1 MSPLTPPPPDTVASK
16 QGGTP
21 PTGQQDRPSSSLG
34 RVLILH
40 FLTQGLLM
48 EGWPEPWMGIDA
60 SSLPGKPLWIPWT
73 SPSHP
78 SAQPGLGGLW
88 EITLIPL
95 PATPTPTHHAR
106 EI

>member
-16 QGGTP
+16 QCGTP
-21 PTGQQDRPSSSLG
+21 PNRPAGQAFQFTW
-34 RVLILH
+34 RVLILD

-60 SSLPGKPLWIPWT
+60 ISLPGKPLWIPWT

-95 PATPTPTHHAR
+95 PATPTPTYHAR